1 MKEDNTTILP
11 ESPEPEYKT
20 LRIFEEGR
28 NYKTTFTKKYQ
39 TRKPWVKPN
48 PEEIKTFIPGS
59 VQKILV
65 KTGQAVKAGDEL
77 VVFEAMKMHNIIRAP
92 FDGKITAIPVK
103 TGDKLPRGAI
113 MLTIQ
118 QAVPE
123 SKKKKT
129 MC

>member
-1 MKEDNTTILP
+1 MKENNTTILP
-11 ESPEPEYKT
+11 ESQEPEYKT

-28 NYKTTFTKKYQ
+28 NYKTTFTKKFQ
-39 TRKPWVKPN
+39 TRKPWVRPN

-103 TGDKLPRGAI
+103 AGDKLPRGAV
-113 MLTIQ
+113 MLTLKQ
-118 QAVPE
+118 TFPE
-123 SKKKKT
+123 AKKK
-129 MC
+129 

>member
-1 MKEDNTTILP
+1 MKEEKTTLP
-11 ESPEPEYKT
+11 ARPEPEYKT
-20 LRIFEEGR
+20 LRVFEEGR
-28 NYKTTFTKKYQ
+28 NYKTTFTKKFQ

-65 KTGQAVKAGDEL
+65 KTGQAVRNGDEL

-103 TGDKLPRGAI
+103 TGDKLPRGAV
-113 MLTIQ
+113 MLTIKQ
-118 QAVPE
+118 TQN
-123 SKKKKT
+123 
-129 MC
+129 